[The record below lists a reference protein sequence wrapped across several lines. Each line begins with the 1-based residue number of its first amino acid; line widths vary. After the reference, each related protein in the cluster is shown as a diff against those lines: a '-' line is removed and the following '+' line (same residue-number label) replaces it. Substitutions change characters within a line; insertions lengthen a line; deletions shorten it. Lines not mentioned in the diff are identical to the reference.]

1 MRLTGAGVLAYTVH
15 RGEILVLLGR
25 ERETPGWKQGSHKW
39 SSFSGKV
46 EANENAIQGAAR
58 EFAEEACACVPI
70 GGQQVPARVAEVEDM
85 LRRHARPV
93 EQTTLVRGER
103 LVYFTYIVRVPHAPY
118 EDEFFRTRE
127 RLLEL
132 DNVFRNFYRIK
143 KLADAAPRFFFPGF
157 ILSSHITVA
166 DFRVLNDTEVEV
178 RMHEEGVTAELV
190 SVFSVSAE
198 TVAPLRTLQTAWDD
212 LQDYVRVRSHDPIF
226 SHPAV
231 NIVTSRKCIVNA
243 FVNKAYLEKCEIKWW
258 KLSELLRLQEQPWSH
273 SESAFRK
280 LFLENL
286 STLAKHIMIVEETHN
301 DPAAGPP
308 LSASGNDES
317 NP

>member
-46 EANENAIQGAAR
+46 EANEKPIQGAAR

-70 GGQQVPARVAEVEDM
+70 GGQQIPARVSEVEEM

-93 EQTTLVRGER
+93 EQTTLARGER
-103 LVYFTYIVRVPHAPY
+103 LVYFTYIVRVPYAPY
-118 EDEFFRTRE
+118 DEDFCRTRE

-132 DNVFRNFYRIK
+132 DGVFRNFYRLK

-157 ILSSHITVA
+157 VLSAHITVV
-166 DFRVLNDTEVEV
+166 DFRVLSDTEVEV
-178 RMHEEGVTAELV
+178 RMHEEGVSAELV
-190 SVFSVSAE
+190 SVFSISAE
-198 TVAPLRTLQTAWDD
+198 TVAPLRALQAAWED
-212 LQDYVRVRSHDPIF
+212 LQDFIRARSHDPIF

-258 KLSELLRLQEQPWSH
+258 KLSDLLRFLEQPWLH
-273 SESAFRK
+273 HESVFRK

-286 STLAKHIMIVEETHN
+286 ATLAKHIMLVEETH
-301 DPAAGPP
+301 GGVP
-308 LSASGNDES
+308 LQGQSTGTGADEE
-317 NP
+317 